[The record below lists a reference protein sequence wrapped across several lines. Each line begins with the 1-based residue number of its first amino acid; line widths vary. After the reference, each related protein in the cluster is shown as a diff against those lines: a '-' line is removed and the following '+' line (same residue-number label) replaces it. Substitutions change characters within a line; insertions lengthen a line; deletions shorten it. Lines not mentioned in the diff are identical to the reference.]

1 MRPALTLTL
10 AASVV
15 ATGLMALWP
24 TDDDGLVPATA
35 PQAMHAIRTTAAS
48 PPAPTAPMAAP
59 VGAPALPSLPT
70 RAADWPPPPPAAL
83 AAWQGPAAAPLR
95 STALGARGGAAAAAP
110 PAASAAAAAAEFAYQ
125 WIGQLDDGITPKLL
139 LASARRSIGVPL
151 GALIDGQWR
160 LARSTDGTLQAIH
173 QPSGTPVDVLGAPRA
188 TDP

>member
-24 TDDDGLVPATA
+24 TVDDGLVPAA
-35 PQAMHAIRTTAAS
+35 VPQAIRTIRAIRTTA
-48 PPAPTAPMAAP
+48 APTAPMAAA
-59 VGAPALPSLPT
+59 VGVPASTGLPT